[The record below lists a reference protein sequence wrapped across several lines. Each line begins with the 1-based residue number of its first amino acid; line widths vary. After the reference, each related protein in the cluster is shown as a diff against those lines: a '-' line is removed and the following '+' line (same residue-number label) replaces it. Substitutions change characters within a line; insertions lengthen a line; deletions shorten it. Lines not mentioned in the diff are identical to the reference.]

1 LYSTKAVPEEERLF
15 LFEQLAAD
23 SQII

>member
-23 SQII
+23 SQIT